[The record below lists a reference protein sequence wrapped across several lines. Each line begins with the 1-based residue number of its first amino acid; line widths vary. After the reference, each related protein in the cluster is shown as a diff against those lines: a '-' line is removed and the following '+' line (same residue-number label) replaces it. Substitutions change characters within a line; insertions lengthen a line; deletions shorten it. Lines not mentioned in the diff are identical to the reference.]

1 MDDKDLIL
9 EVNEI
14 AALSPNDPRRVALES
29 GLAQGS
35 DAVAQQWS
43 ELQAENDTL
52 RKNLP
57 IVDVPGDLQSRLLA
71 ISIDEKPVGNAAPE
85 NFDTGNSNTGNTTQR
100 NVPAKSK
107 WLRWSGLVAAAVL
120 LVAAGALFWSQN
132 QSSARMRT
140 VALLAINN
148 HLNHLHL
155 ENHGVEDQSSGRRDL
170 ERTLTSLV
178 KFDVTVPELG
188 DELHLAGGRKC
199 KFGTHPVAFTLWR
212 DSSGDYSLFQFQ
224 PDRFGL
230 PDSIEPTL
238 VRSTQPAGVEHTCGA
253 WIWTEHGR
261 GYVFTGD
268 PGCDL
273 NSTLE
278 LTAQKRLNQ

>member
-9 EVNEI
+9 EMNEI

-188 DELHLAGGRKC
+188 DELQLAGGRKC
-199 KFGTHPVAFTLWR
+199 KLGTHPVAFTLWR

-268 PGCDL
+268 PGSDL

-278 LTAQKRLNQ
+278 LTSQKRLNQ